1 MTTKTSSVEH
11 VGQPPGP
18 LGDLPPCQP
27 PIADHEREPI
37 GMTIGDGLVDGPHA
51 PLHGSEGIG
60 GPSRRGNRRELAS
73 YTEPLELVGL
83 AASGTMSCATALVT
97 YHRRVLTEDEV
108 ERLVSDAASG
118 VQGAWDHLVEGFSGL
133 VWSVIRAHGI
143 YGAEGADIFQTVW
156 LRFVEHIDR
165 LNHPG
170 RPGAWLATTARH
182 ECYRVTRRGARSIPT
197 ADVPEVAAPD
207 GADVLVDTLQRAEQ
221 RDAVLAALNVL
232 PPRCQELLRLLAAE
246 PPLSYDEV
254 ADVLEI
260 PKGSIGPTRGRCL
273 ERLRRVL
280 AEG

>member
-1 MTTKTSSVEH
+1 M
-11 VGQPPGP
+11 
-18 LGDLPPCQP
+18 
-27 PIADHEREPI
+27 
-37 GMTIGDGLVDGPHA
+37 
-51 PLHGSEGIG
+51 
-60 GPSRRGNRRELAS
+60 RRAG
-73 YTEPLELVGL
+73 
-83 AASGTMSCATALVT
+83 MSCLGALVT

-118 VQGAWDHLVEGFSGL
+118 AQGAWDGLVEGFSGL

-182 ECYRVTRRGARSIPT
+182 ECYRVTRRGSRSIPT

-207 GADVLVDTLQRAEQ
+207 DADVLVDTLQRAEQ
-221 RDAVLAALNVL
+221 RDAVLAALDVL

-254 ADVLEI
+254 ADVLDI

-273 ERLRRVL
+273 DRLRRVL

>member
-1 MTTKTSSVEH
+1 
-11 VGQPPGP
+11 
-18 LGDLPPCQP
+18 
-27 PIADHEREPI
+27 
-37 GMTIGDGLVDGPHA
+37 MTIGDGLVDRPHA
-51 PLHGSEGIG
+51 PLHDSEGIG

-207 GADVLVDTLQRAEQ
+207 DADVLVDTLQRAEQ

-254 ADVLEI
+254 ADVLDI